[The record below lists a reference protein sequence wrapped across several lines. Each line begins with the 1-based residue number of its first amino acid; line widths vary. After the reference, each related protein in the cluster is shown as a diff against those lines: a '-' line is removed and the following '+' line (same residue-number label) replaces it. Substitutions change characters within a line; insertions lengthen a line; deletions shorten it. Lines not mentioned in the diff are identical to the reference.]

1 MLNLT
6 TNELI
11 NKADFERN
19 LLAMAIVDSM
29 ESDIVEAKD
38 SKIEALEEVLD
49 SVARDMA
56 NKLDEDMQS
65 YIDDYYLKA
74 DGDYV
79 GEYGYLIIE
88 SDALNAADLKR
99 RFEEHMNSWNSAI
112 SGLCDEAEEKLL
124 DFTLDQWEA
133 LTVAMATDIDA
144 CTDIDI
150 RHTFSSGDWCDV
162 YSFSFGEIEDEAVHW
177 LEGFEPELREKI
189 AGHSSVGYFKDEY
202 VYFNLSDT
210 FANWSIDLEW
220 LEEYLTE

>member
-65 YIDDYYLKA
+65 YIDDYYLNPE
-74 DGDYV
+74 GDYI
-79 GEYGYLIIE
+79 GEYDYLVTE
-88 SDALNAADLKR
+88 SGIDAKELKN
-99 RFEEHMNSWNSAI
+99 RFELFMNGWEPV
-112 SGLCDEAEEKLL
+112 SGLCEESEETLL
-124 DFTLDQWEA
+124 DFTDDQWEA
-133 LTVAMATDIDA
+133 LTIAMGENISGSCEVDV
-144 CTDIDI
+144 
-150 RHTFSSGDWCDV
+150 RHAFSSSSWNDV
-162 YSFSFGEIEDEAVHW
+162 YSFGFGEIEEEAVHW